1 MRSMNHHFMDGSSG
15 GGGGGDC
22 HGGMHQAHQHAA
34 APMDHH
40 KHDHH
45 HHHHSGGEAAAAAA
59 GAGAGHQHHN
69 HNHHHHHGHDH
80 ASSGSGMCSMNMYL
94 NADVTDVCILHER
107 WHVTDARSF
116 AGSLVLCAFLVA
128 LYERFAAWRR
138 RYATSVARQA
148 KAAARKKELSSS
160 SSSSSASGE
169 KQKTGTSTCHSTT
182 SSVSA
187 MERSRRRRAAAI
199 NAALY
204 GVGYLWGMTNML
216 IFMTFNVWV
225 MLACG
230 VGAAVGKFLSG
241 DDEEGQGEEEKEAS
255 CH

>member
-1 MRSMNHHFMDGSSG
+1 MNHHFMDGSGGGG

-40 KHDHH
+40 KHDDHH
-45 HHHHSGGEAAAAAA
+45 HHHHSGGEAAAAAAGAGA

-116 AGSLVLCAFLVA
+116 AGSLVLCALLVA

-138 RYATSVARQA
+138 RKRREAEDRNIRVSLSNVSGIGHG
-148 KAAARKKELSSS
+148 KVAAR
-160 SSSSSASGE
+160 
-169 KQKTGTSTCHSTT
+169 
-182 SSVSA
+182 
-187 MERSRRRRAAAI
+187 RDAAI

-204 GVGYLWGMTNML
+204 GAGYLWGMTNML

>member
-1 MRSMNHHFMDGSSG
+1 
-15 GGGGGDC
+15 
-22 HGGMHQAHQHAA
+22 
-34 APMDHH
+34 
-40 KHDHH
+40 
-45 HHHHSGGEAAAAAA
+45 
-59 GAGAGHQHHN
+59 
-69 HNHHHHHGHDH
+69 
-80 ASSGSGMCSMNMYL
+80 MNMYL

-116 AGSLVLCAFLVA
+116 AASLLLCALLVA
-128 LYERFAAWRR
+128 LYEKFAAWRR

-148 KAAARKKELSSS
+148 KTAARKKELSSS
-160 SSSSSASGE
+160 SGNSEKKETPACHKSTAAKSA
-169 KQKTGTSTCHSTT
+169 TD
-182 SSVSA
+182 
-187 MERSRRRRAAAI
+187 RSRRRRAAAV

-230 VGAAVGKFLSG
+230 VGAAVGKFLS
-241 DDEEGQGEEEKEAS
+241 DDDDQDLYGEEKKEAS

>member
-1 MRSMNHHFMDGSSG
+1 
-15 GGGGGDC
+15 
-22 HGGMHQAHQHAA
+22 
-34 APMDHH
+34 
-40 KHDHH
+40 
-45 HHHHSGGEAAAAAA
+45 
-59 GAGAGHQHHN
+59 
-69 HNHHHHHGHDH
+69 
-80 ASSGSGMCSMNMYL
+80 MCSMNMYL

-116 AGSLVLCAFLVA
+116 AGSLVLCALLVA

-138 RYATSVARQA
+138 RYAASVARQA

-160 SSSSSASGE
+160 SSSSGE
-169 KQKTGTSTCHSTT
+169 KQKTGTSTCHSAT

>member
-1 MRSMNHHFMDGSSG
+1 
-15 GGGGGDC
+15 
-22 HGGMHQAHQHAA
+22 
-34 APMDHH
+34 
-40 KHDHH
+40 
-45 HHHHSGGEAAAAAA
+45 
-59 GAGAGHQHHN
+59 
-69 HNHHHHHGHDH
+69 
-80 ASSGSGMCSMNMYL
+80 MNMYL

-107 WHVTDARSF
+107 WHATDARSF
-116 AGSLVLCAFLVA
+116 AGSLLLCALLVA

-138 RYATSVARQA
+138 RYAARVARQA

-160 SSSSSASGE
+160 SSSDKKGPACCTAESP
-169 KQKTGTSTCHSTT
+169 TD
-182 SSVSA
+182 
-187 MERSRRRRAAAI
+187 RSRRRRAAAI

-230 VGAAVGKFLSG
+230 VGAAVGKFLS
-241 DDEEGQGEEEKEAS
+241 DDDDQAEEVSGEEEKEAS